1 MGGNGYIQKLNEKKN
16 DRRHGMN
23 KLGSESHY
31 ICKVLKHARDFKSK
45 YSVVMEIF

>member
-1 MGGNGYIQKLNEKKN
+1 MGGNGYIQKLNEKN
-16 DRRHGMN
+16 DRRYDRN

-45 YSVVMEIF
+45 YSVVLEIF